1 MIHAAHAILIALLL
15 APLASLFAADGPATA
30 KAAVP
35 PEFVRITDDPK
46 LPRVLL
52 MGDSVSIAYA
62 LEVRKLLTGV
72 ANVHRVPSNCG
83 STKVAVGYYGLVRW
97 LPDPQEKWDVIHFN

>member
-1 MIHAAHAILIALLL
+1 MKALATILLL
-15 APLASLFAADGPATA
+15 ALTACAGLAQEAKPAT
-30 KAAVP
+30 P
-35 PEFVRITDDPK
+35 PEFAPITEDPK

-72 ANVHRVPSNCG
+72 ANVHRVPANCG
-83 STKVAVGYYGLVRW
+83 STKTALGSYEIGRAHV
-97 LPDPQEKWDVIHFN
+97 